1 VAKKSGTAPLDK
13 KVVDE
18 TFHLTKPRRGARL
31 REEVWQSNDGS
42 VTRYNLAY
50 VNHLVCQVDNGRVL
64 GYDNRH
70 NYHHRHYMGK
80 VEPFDFIDYETLANQ
95 FREEVYELWRKEDQ
109 K

>member
-1 VAKKSGTAPLDK
+1 
-13 KVVDE
+13 
-18 TFHLTKPRRGARL
+18 
-31 REEVWQSNDGS
+31 